1 MSGETQMGIVVWSA
15 AYATGIREIDDQHRR
30 LLGYINELN
39 AATSHADIGHILESA
54 IDYTMYHFAFEE
66 AVMESNGYH
75 LLDAHKRVHDQ
86 FSQELLALR
95 EQYAAGTMTSEPLRA
110 ALSRWLFDHIS
121 KVDPIAIRPPTR

>member
-1 MSGETQMGIVVWSA
+1 MSIVVWSSA
-15 AYATGIREIDDQHRR
+15 FATGVREIDDQHRR

-39 AATSHADIGHILESA
+39 AATSHADIGNILESA
-54 IDYTMYHFAFEE
+54 IDYTLYHFAFEE

-86 FSQELLALR
+86 FSRELLDLR
-95 EQYAAGTMTSEPLRA
+95 DQYAAGKMAAEQLRA

-121 KVDPIAIRPPTR
+121 KADPAAINHNSR

>member
-1 MSGETQMGIVVWSA
+1 MSIVVWSPA
-15 AYATGIREIDDQHRR
+15 FATGVKEIDDQHRR

-66 AVMESNGYH
+66 AVMESNGYQ
-75 LLDAHKRVHDQ
+75 LLDAHKRVHDL
-86 FSQELLALR
+86 FSRELLDLKD
-95 EQYAAGTMTSEPLRA
+95 QYANGKMAAEQLRA

-121 KVDPIAIRPPTR
+121 KADPGAINPSKR